1 MSDERPTDV
10 PRPAASATPA
20 PDVVVR
26 RSARRKRSVTAFREG
41 GRTVVVIPD
50 TMSERDE
57 AEWVAR
63 MVDRVEARRRPRAS
77 DADLAARAAE
87 LSRRYL
93 GGRAVP
99 ASVRW
104 VTNQNTRW
112 GSCTPLDGT
121 IRISHHVQE
130 MPEWVLDS
138 VLVHE
143 LAHLIERG
151 HGPRFQALVA
161 SYPHTDRARGFLEGA
176 VHVWSG
182 GRRGAGPAG

>member
-1 MSDERPTDV
+1 M

-20 PDVVVR
+20 PAVVVR